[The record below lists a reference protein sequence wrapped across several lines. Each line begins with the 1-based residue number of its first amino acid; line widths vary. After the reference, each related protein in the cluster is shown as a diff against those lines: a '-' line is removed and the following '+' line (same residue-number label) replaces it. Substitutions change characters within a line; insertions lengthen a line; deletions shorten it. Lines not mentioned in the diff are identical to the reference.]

1 MFTSIPVIVLSSLEN
16 SGERIK
22 LLEIGADDF
31 ILKPFNPQELK
42 IRVRNILR
50 KR

>member
-1 MFTSIPVIVLSSLEN
+1 MFTSIPVIRAFRAAGS

-42 IRVRNILR
+42 ISSS
-50 KR
+50 